1 MSKLLD
7 EICESRDLSHLSVDE
22 LYQLA
27 AELREYIIEVVSQ
40 NGGHLAPSLGVVEL
54 TVALHRALDLPRDEI
69 VWDVGH
75 QCYAH
80 KILSGRR
87 EEFRTLRTLG
97 GLSGFPKPYES
108 EYDSFVAGHSSTSVS
123 VATGLAQAAR
133 LQGEDKRVVAVIGD
147 GALTGGMVYE
157 ALNHGGDLRTPFT
170 VILNDNEMSIAENVG
185 SMSKYLTRMRTNKRY
200 QKLKQKIT
208 HQLLKNKRH
217 GHEMYRFLEK
227 FRDSIKYFLV
237 QGIFFEEMGFV
248 YLGPVDGHDIPELL
262 NVLRRAKDI
271 NKPTLIH
278 IITKKGK
285 GFTPAEQNPTAFH
298 GTKPFDKLTGEVKPS
313 QNKSFTAYFSDAM
326 VDLAAADEKIVGIT
340 AAMPDGTGMKAFAA
354 KFPDRFY
361 DVGIAEAHAVTFAG
375 ALASRGLKPVVA
387 VYSTFLQRGFDQ
399 VFQDVC
405 LANVPVVFAID
416 RAGIVGDD
424 GETHQGVFDM
434 AILRTLPNLNI
445 LAPRDGEELQSM
457 LSYAL
462 DLGKPVALRYPR
474 GGAPSLGYEHLP
486 VVMGKG
492 QVLLEDENAQIGLFA
507 VGSMVEKALAAAE
520 IINKDGGKAAVADL
534 RWVKPLDEDL
544 IVNWAEKYKKIAV
557 LEDGVLSGGVGSAVL
572 EVLQKHCINAEVELF
587 AFPDEFIPQ
596 GKPKE
601 LFDIYGLSA
610 EKIADKIIGRWL

>member
-1 MSKLLD
+1 MSNLLD
-7 EICESRDLSHLSVDE
+7 SVCESRDLSGLSIEE

-27 AELREYIIEVVSQ
+27 AELRAYIIEVVSQ

-54 TVALHRALDLPRDEI
+54 TIALHRALNLPHDEI

-80 KILSGRR
+80 KILSGRK

-108 EYDSFVAGHSSTSVS
+108 DYDSFVAGHSSTSVS

-133 LQGEDKRVVAVIGD
+133 LSGEDKRVVAVIGD

-248 YLGPVDGHDIPELL
+248 YLGPVDGHDISELL

-285 GFTPAEQNPTAFH
+285 GFAPAEHNPTAFH
-298 GTKPFDKLTGEVKPS
+298 GTKPFDKITGAVKPS
-313 QNKSFTAYFSDAM
+313 QNKAFTAYFSEAM
-326 VDLAAADEKIVGIT
+326 TDLAAADEKIVGIT
-340 AAMPDGTGMKAFAA
+340 AAMPDGTGMKAFAE
-354 KFPDRFY
+354 KFPERFY

-405 LANVPVVFAID
+405 LADVPVVFAID

-434 AILRTLPNLNI
+434 AILRTLPNLHI
-445 LAPRDGEELQSM
+445 LAPRDGEELQHM
-457 LSYAL
+457 LAYAL
-462 DLGKPVALRYPR
+462 ELGKPVALRYPR
-474 GGAPSLGYEHLP
+474 GGAPMLDYEHLP
-486 VVMGKG
+486 VESGKG
-492 QVLLEDENAQIGLFA
+492 QVLLEDEGAEVGLLA
-507 VGSMVEKALAAAE
+507 VGSMVEKALAAAD
-520 IINKDGGKAAVADL
+520 IMKAADKKAAVADL

-544 IVNWAEKYKKIAV
+544 IVSWAKKYKKIAV
-557 LEDGVLSGGVGSAVL
+557 LEDGVLAGGVGSAAL
-572 EVLQKHCINAEVELF
+572 EVLQKHNVSAEVELF

-610 EKIADKIIGRWL
+610 EKIAAKIIGRWF

>member
-486 VVMGKG
+486 VVMGKV

-572 EVLQKHCINAEVELF
+572 EVLQKHRINAEVELF

>member
-7 EICESRDLSHLSVDE
+7 SVCETRDLSALSIDE
-22 LYQLA
+22 MYQLA
-27 AELREYIIEVVSQ
+27 AELREYIIEVVSK

-54 TVALHRALDLPRDEI
+54 TIALHRALNLPHDEI

-80 KILSGRR
+80 KILSGRK
-87 EEFRTLRTLG
+87 EEFRTLRTFQ

-108 EYDSFVAGHSSTSVS
+108 EYDAYVAGHSSTSVS

-133 LQGEDKRVVAVIGD
+133 LKGEDKRVVAVIGD

-248 YLGPVDGHDIPELL
+248 YLGPVDGHNIPELL
-262 NVLRRAKDI
+262 DVLRRAKDI

-285 GFTPAEQNPTAFH
+285 GFAPAEQNPTAFH
-298 GTKPFDKLTGEVKPS
+298 GTKPFDKTTGAVKSS
-313 QNKSFTAYFSDAM
+313 QNKAFTAYFSDALLK
-326 VDLAAADEKIVGIT
+326 LAAEDEKIIGIT
-340 AAMPDGTGMKAFAA
+340 AAMPDGTGMKAFAEQYP
-354 KFPDRFY
+354 KRFY

-387 VYSTFLQRGFDQ
+387 IYSTFLQRGFDQ

-445 LAPRDGEELQSM
+445 LAPRDGEELQHM
-457 LSYAL
+457 LKYAL
-462 DLGKPVALRYPR
+462 ALGKPVAVRYPR
-474 GGAPSLGYEHLP
+474 GGAPVLDCEHLP
-486 VVMGKG
+486 VQVGKG
-492 QVLLEDENAQIGLFA
+492 QILLEAEPDGVGMLA
-507 VGSMVEKALAAAE
+507 VGSMVEKALAAAA
-520 IINKDGGKAAVADL
+520 ILNKDSKRVGVADL
-534 RWVKPLDEDL
+534 RSVKPLDEEL
-544 IVNWAEKYKKIAV
+544 IVEFAKKYQKIAV

-572 EVLQKHCINAEVELF
+572 ELLQKHSLNAEVELF

-601 LFDIYGLSA
+601 LFQMYGLSA
-610 EKIADKIIGRWL
+610 EKIAERIIGRWF